1 MNLSMSYDAKTAI
14 AMIANLRN
22 LADHIELNG
31 PGVIVGGML
40 SINIENELI
49 HSESE
54 RGHYQAHVRATDI
67 TVEANLQLCGR
78 SESPMNGLKMMRAED
93 GFIVRWDGKP
103 PRAPKRGEY
112 YLAGWNVENDP
123 GYTRKATR
131 NLKRAYFIY
140 EECT

>member
-1 MNLSMSYDAKTAI
+1 MNLAMPYDAKTAL
-14 AMIANLRN
+14 ALIANLRN

-31 PGVIVGGML
+31 PGVIVGGTL
-40 SINIENELI
+40 SISVENELI

-54 RGHYQAHVRATDI
+54 RGHYRAHVRATDI
-67 TVEANLQLCGR
+67 TVEANLQLRGR
-78 SESPMNGLKMMRAED
+78 YESPMNGLKMMRAED
-93 GFIVRWDGKP
+93 GVIVRWDGKH

-131 NLKRAYFIY
+131 DLKRPYFIY
-140 EECT
+140 EKCS